1 MLRHHWYSG
10 LPQHAPDIP
19 VLTPPIRDPFETRH
33 VLTKVSEKYWSKL
46 VTSQVYLEKPSDIV
60 AVLEAPFGAGGEGVP
75 STGLAE
81 APKPPVPCSGAC
93 GTADQWIWFNQELMG
108 ACTSNNF

>member
-33 VLTKVSEKYWSKL
+33 VLTEVSEKYWSKL

-60 AVLEAPFGAGGEGVP
+60 AVLEAPFGAGVRGSQARVWQRP
-75 STGLAE
+75 QSTGSMRRSLRHR
-81 APKPPVPCSGAC
+81 
-93 GTADQWIWFNQELMG
+93 
-108 ACTSNNF
+108 